1 MTTTG
6 SEGTEIP
13 ANTAVVLINEDTDEN
28 TTLNMTTG
36 LSSVVDESAN
46 LLKGTLVSITLDL
59 SDSTPYYALGKK
71 DGNIGFY
78 KFDDNV
84 TTTITLGANK
94 AYLEVPA
101 SGGNVKCFMFD
112 FDNET
117 SIKNLNAELN
127 HSETIYNLAG
137 QRLTKPVKGINII
150 NGKKVLK

>member
-1 MTTTG
+1 
-6 SEGTEIP
+6 
-13 ANTAVVLINEDTDEN
+13 
-28 TTLNMTTG
+28 MTTG

-101 SGGNVKCFMFD
+101 SGGNVKGFMFD